1 MFTFGSD
8 PEFFL
13 IKNKKIYSAIGIVE
27 GNTHS
32 RIRMGGNQFY
42 YDNVA
47 AECAITPG
55 DSKRSVLNN
64 FRNCFQNYSD
74 LVKPYRLV
82 ALASFIFKNEQLSN
96 EEARTV
102 GCAKEYC
109 AYEMKQKN
117 SPVSKIKKENLRTC
131 GGHIHVGDEC
141 LTGEGPESI
150 LFIYML
156 DLFLGVPSVWLD
168 DNEDSSRRR
177 ELYGK
182 AGRYRPTDYG
192 IEYRSLGNFW
202 LKSPDFVDVF
212 YDLTFFALNL
222 VKSGEVYNFWDFNY
236 DQFLNSN
243 NFCKSCKCKKYD
255 VLELRKG
262 INTSNKNILLNHYN
276 MVMSH
281 LPKKIK
287 TSINKLQKSKCS
299 NIIIE
304 NW

>member
-13 IKNKKIYSAIGIVE
+13 VKNKKIYSAIGIVK
-27 GNTHS
+27 GNIHN
-32 RIRMGGNQFY
+32 RIFVGDNQFY

-47 AECAITPG
+47 AECAICPG
-55 DSKRSVLNN
+55 SSKQKVLNN
-64 FRNCFQNYSD
+64 FRNCFQSYSD
-74 LVKPYRLV
+74 LVDPYQLI
-82 ALASFIFKNEQLSN
+82 ALASFVFKNEQLSN

-131 GGHIHVGDEC
+131 GGHIHVGDEL
-141 LTGEGPESI
+141 LTGDGPESI

-156 DLFLGVPSVWLD
+156 DLFLGVTSVWLD
-168 DNEDSSRRR
+168 DDENSSKRRG
-177 ELYGK
+177 LYGK

-192 IEYRSLGNFW
+192 IEYRSLSNFW
-202 LKSPDFVDVF
+202 LKSPNFVDVF

-222 VKSGEVYNFWDFNY
+222 VKSEEVYNFWNFNY
-236 DQFLNSN
+236 DQFLNTGD
-243 NFCKSCKCKKYD
+243 FCKSCKCKKYD
-255 VLELRKG
+255 VFKLKKG
-262 INTSNKNILLNHYN
+262 INKSNKNILLDHYN
-276 MVMSH
+276 LIMSY
-281 LPKKIK
+281 LPNKIK
-287 TSINKLQKSKCS
+287 NSISKLQKSKCS